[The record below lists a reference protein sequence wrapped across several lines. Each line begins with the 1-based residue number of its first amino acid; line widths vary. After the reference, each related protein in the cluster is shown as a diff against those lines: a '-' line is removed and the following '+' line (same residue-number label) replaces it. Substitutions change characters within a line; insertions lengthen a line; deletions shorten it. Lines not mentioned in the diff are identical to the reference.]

1 MAEPL
6 TNSILDALRLG
17 IAEGRELPLFA
28 AKGGVGLFMANAAG
42 KQAAQ
47 EAREQN
53 LVRIAR
59 TETRGKTAVELAIPT
74 REGVAWWLER
84 NSPRPI
90 VETLLA
96 AIKTSETRCTE
107 LTAEAKSIQAQ
118 VQSLNETAHHLLQRF
133 PEGKVPDLL
142 PWDRL
147 QDDVPNRIVERLK
160 QWHDSGKL
168 GDCPLPDLHRMLTTA
183 SANLTIGQFH
193 DALRTL
199 HDRRAVWLHPWTGPL
214 YELPEPPLSLLVGHE
229 VAYYASLRA

>member
-28 AKGGVGLFMANAAG
+28 AKGTAGLFPANAAG

-47 EAREQN
+47 QAREQN

-59 TETRGKTAVELAIPT
+59 TETRGKTAVELAVPT
-74 REGVAWWLER
+74 REGVTWWLGQT
-84 NSPRPI
+84 SPRPV
-90 VETLLA
+90 VEALLA
-96 AIKTSETRCTE
+96 AIKASETRC
-107 LTAEAKSIQAQ
+107 AEWSAETKA
-118 VQSLNETAHHLLQRF
+118 VQSHLHSLQEAANHLLQRF
-133 PEGKVPDLL
+133 PEGKTPDVF
-142 PWDRL
+142 PWDRT
-147 QDDVPNRIVERLK
+147 QDDLPGRIVERLK

-183 SANLTIGQFH
+183 SPSLTIGQFH